1 MRTKD
6 LTPPH
11 ELLRQA
17 DLADDEVDTWE
28 EDNWSAIEAALAE
41 AEASFQRGDYTEFD
55 IEKFLVEVQSRPAA
69 KR

>member
-1 MRTKD
+1 MKTKD

-17 DLADDEVDTWE
+17 DLADDDVDKWE
-28 EDNWSAIEAALAE
+28 DDNWPAIEAALAE

-55 IEKFLVEVQSRPAA
+55 IEKFLVEVQNRPVV
-69 KR
+69 KN